1 MTRSD
6 LSMAVIAAF
15 LAVSQAAFAA
25 PLPPEDS
32 TRSED
37 GDGAS
42 DVRARSETPRY
53 PDAPEQS

>member
-25 PLPPEDS
+25 PMPSEDS

-37 GDGAS
+37 GDGTS
-42 DVRARSETPRY
+42 DVRSRSEAPRY
-53 PDAPEQS
+53 SEAPKQP